1 MLFSIV
7 KAEQISKGTNHYSPS
22 CSVKCHFIGL
32 FPAYLEQAKIRWEPD
47 YNHPRPP
54 INFLPY
60 VGIRA
65 TNGFS
70 MANLLGS
77 GTFGSVYKGNLD
89 TDRGN
94 STNIA
99 EMQIGSRDQMLSVLG
114 PITRFQV
121 SV

>member
-7 KAEQISKGTNHYSPS
+7 KAEQISNETNHYSPS

-32 FPAYLEQAKIRWEPD
+32 FPAYTWNKQRSDGNPTTTIQG
-47 YNHPRPP
+47 HPS
-54 INFLPY
+54 ISYLTL
-60 VGIRA
+60 VRA

-70 MANLLGS
+70 TANLLGS
-77 GTFGSVYKGNLD
+77 DTFGYVYKGNLD

-94 STNIA
+94 SANIA

-114 PITRFQV
+114 PITRFQI